1 MIINF
6 DITKTYEE
14 QPEEIKLAIPKNIYY
29 EILKG
34 LGCVIKIE
42 IPKAKTKPI
51 GKFWKFC
58 HKIIKTIK
66 KWKTARLNGTVLNIS
81 QCRKFSN

>member
-1 MIINF
+1 MIEF

-14 QPEEIKLAIPKNIYY
+14 QPEEIKSAIPRDVYY
-29 EILKG
+29 KILKE
-34 LGCVIKIE
+34 LGCVIKVE
-42 IPKAKTKPI
+42 IPKAKPI

-58 HKIIKTIK
+58 HKIIKTVK
-66 KWKTARLNGTVLNIS
+66 KWETARFNGTVVNIS